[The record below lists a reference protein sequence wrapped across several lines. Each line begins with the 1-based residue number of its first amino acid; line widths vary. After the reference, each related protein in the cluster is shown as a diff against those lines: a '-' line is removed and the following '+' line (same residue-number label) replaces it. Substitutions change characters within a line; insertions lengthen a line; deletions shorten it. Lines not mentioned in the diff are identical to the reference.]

1 MMQYILTP
9 GILFYPNNCGFDMN
23 DKELLRN
30 STSNKNLIKFVL
42 IWSHL
47 LACSVF
53 VIAQENYVQKIAGT
67 DHVIDMVFIKGGSF
81 TMGSLESEE
90 GRKKSESPQHIVEIN
105 DFWMGRY
112 EITWDVYTLF
122 LDRKIDINSLET
134 KGLEVELD
142 VDAVASATPAY
153 TDMSFGMGKEGY
165 PAICMTQYAATRFCE
180 WLSAMTGNF
189 YRLPTE
195 AEWEYAARAG
205 TSSAYSFGDD
215 VLLLDDYAWYRS
227 NSDQKYQKVGQKKSN
242 SWGLYDMH
250 GNVAEWT
257 LDQYSSDTYSKRDS
271 LTSNPFV
278 KPIKTYPRVVRGGSW
293 KDYPDR
299 LRSAARRA
307 SSMAWKRQDP
317 QIPKSIWWH
326 TDADFVG
333 FRIVR
338 PFEPPNPKEQR
349 TYWDQ

>member
-1 MMQYILTP
+1 
-9 GILFYPNNCGFDMN
+9 MN
-23 DKELLRN
+23 DKESGRN
-30 STSNKNLIKFVL
+30 STLNRKLIKFVL
-42 IWSHL
+42 IWFNLFAST
-47 LACSVF
+47 VF
-53 VIAQENYVQKIAGT
+53 GIAQENYAQKITGT
-67 DHVIDMVFIKGGSF
+67 DHEIDMVFIKGGRF
-81 TMGSLESEE
+81 TMGSPESEE
-90 GRKKSESPQHIVEIN
+90 GRKRSESPQHQVEID

-122 LDRKIDINSLET
+122 LERKMDIDSLKV

-142 VDAVASATPAY
+142 VDAIASATTAY
-153 TDMSFGMGKEGY
+153 NDMSFGMGKEGY
-165 PAICMTQYAATRFCE
+165 PAVCMTQYAATRFCE

-205 TSSAYSFGDD
+205 ASSAYSFGDD
-215 VLLLDDYAWYRS
+215 VSVLDDYAWYRS
-227 NSDQKYQKVGQKKSN
+227 NSNKKYQKVGQKKSN

-257 LDQYSSDTYSKRDS
+257 LDQYSSETYSKRDS
-271 LTSNPFV
+271 LTSSNPFV
-278 KPIKTYPRVVRGGSW
+278 KPTKTYPRVVRGGSW
-293 KDYPDR
+293 RDYPDR

-317 QIPKSIWWH
+317 QIPKSVWWH

-338 PFEPPNPKEQR
+338 PLETPKPKNQR
-349 TYWDQ
+349 TYWDN

>member
-1 MMQYILTP
+1 
-9 GILFYPNNCGFDMN
+9 MN
-23 DKELLRN
+23 IKETVRN
-30 STSNKNLIKFVL
+30 TTLNQDLIKFVL
-42 IWSHL
+42 IWLHL
-47 LACSVF
+47 FVCSVV
-53 VIAQENYVQKIAGT
+53 VIAQENYAQKITGT

-81 TMGSLESEE
+81 TMGSPEFEE
-90 GRKKSESPQHIVEIN
+90 ERKKSESPQHHVEIN

-122 LDRKIDINSLET
+122 LEREIDKNSVEV
-134 KGLEVELD
+134 KGLEVQLD
-142 VDAVASATPAY
+142 VDAVAGATPAY

-165 PAICMTQYAATRFCE
+165 PAICMTQHAANKFCE

-205 TSSAYSFGDD
+205 TNSDYSFGDD
-215 VLLLDDYAWYRS
+215 VSVLDDYAWYRN
-227 NSDQKYQKVGQKKSN
+227 NSDKKYQKVGQKKSN
-242 SWGLYDMH
+242 SWGLYDIH

-257 LDQYSSDTYSKRDS
+257 LDQYSSETYSERDS
-271 LTSNPFV
+271 LTRNPYV
-278 KPIKTYPRVVRGGSW
+278 KPTKTYPRVVRGGSW

-338 PFEPPNPKEQR
+338 PLETPSPKDLR
-349 TYWDQ
+349 TYWDN

>member
-1 MMQYILTP
+1 
-9 GILFYPNNCGFDMN
+9 MN
-23 DKELLRN
+23 DKELITN
-30 STSNKNLIKFVL
+30 STLYHNLVKFTL
-42 IWSHL
+42 IWLQL
-47 LACSVF
+47 LICSVF
-53 VIAQENYVQKIAGT
+53 CIAQGNYVQKIGDT
-67 DHVIDMVFIKGGSF
+67 DQVIDMVFIKGGSF
-81 TMGSLESEE
+81 TMGSPESEE

-112 EITWDVYTLF
+112 EITWDVYNLF
-122 LDRKIDINSLET
+122 LEREIDINSFEI
-134 KGLEVELD
+134 KGLEVGLD

-165 PAICMTQYAATRFCE
+165 PAICMTQYAATVFCE

-215 VLLLDDYAWYRS
+215 VLVLDDYAWYRNNS
-227 NSDQKYQKVGQKKSN
+227 NKKYQKVGQKKSN

-257 LDQYSSDTYSKRDS
+257 LDQYSSETYSKRDS
-271 LTSNPFV
+271 LTRNPFV

-293 KDYPDR
+293 KDYQDR

-307 SSMAWKRQDP
+307 SSMTWKRQDP

-338 PFEPPNPKEQR
+338 PFKTPKPKDQR
-349 TYWDQ
+349 TYWSQ